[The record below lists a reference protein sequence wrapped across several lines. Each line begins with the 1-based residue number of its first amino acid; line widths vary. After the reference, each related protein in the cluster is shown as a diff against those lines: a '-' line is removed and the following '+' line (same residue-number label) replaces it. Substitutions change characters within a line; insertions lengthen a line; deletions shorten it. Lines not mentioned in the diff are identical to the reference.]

1 MSLRAQ
7 RKLGLFLS
15 VHVDERK
22 MVGKKQ
28 NTHVENSPKKKIDLE
43 DPTPFIDQ
51 VYAGCTY
58 REAKVDALAVQSKTE
73 LLKKNSQGQGRLTKK
88 IKRKK
93 IIRWNRSPLGAL
105 TWKVMPKVHWE
116 ILRIGKSF
124 LQQVATPCIDDHQRP
139 LEDNDTAGEVSAIF
153 AQIVL
158 KCLYLAGI
166 VWTSRFIVVYK
177 HSGTISNKMEQSLR
191 QEMAKLD
198 KLHHSNNELQAVPSC
213 GRSFAGDLLD
223 SKSTSGGLL
232 SVFGSH
238 TFCSHVM
245 DVQEPNR
252 SVSQQCRVWNCVAW
266 RRFTHGW
273 FYQLFVSGSVCWK
286 LCLVKRQRRSLSV
299 TNARESFRRVH
310 ILTFVYLSPLLPE
323 NLHGSHST
331 QLYIFEDSAAVDH
344 KINKGRS
351 PSRHAT
357 RTHKVDLDWLFE
369 REWIWIILCWSS
381 TCEQQIH
388 WRIFW
393 TKGKFATMQ
402 WHSLMNV
409 WQIRRPHESNDVRSF
424 CRKTFL
430 MLSFSNAPSNVSGDD
445 TARERR
451 PDMESMRVTSIE
463 FRLHSG

>member
-1 MSLRAQ
+1 
-7 RKLGLFLS
+7 
-15 VHVDERK
+15 
-22 MVGKKQ
+22 
-28 NTHVENSPKKKIDLE
+28 
-43 DPTPFIDQ
+43 
-51 VYAGCTY
+51 
-58 REAKVDALAVQSKTE
+58 
-73 LLKKNSQGQGRLTKK
+73 
-88 IKRKK
+88 
-93 IIRWNRSPLGAL
+93 
-105 TWKVMPKVHWE
+105 
-116 ILRIGKSF
+116 
-124 LQQVATPCIDDHQRP
+124 
-139 LEDNDTAGEVSAIF
+139 
-153 AQIVL
+153 
-158 KCLYLAGI
+158 
-166 VWTSRFIVVYK
+166 
-177 HSGTISNKMEQSLR
+177 MEQSLR

-424 CRKTFL
+424 CRKPFSCSASVTL
-430 MLSFSNAPSNVSGDD
+430 QAMSQAMTLPENVDQIWSQCVSQVLSSGYIQGNMVTLEQLFSRHQRLSCRHAPQNDCQKHPPTDRVLVSNLAKQKKIVVRQLVQS
-445 TARERR
+445 TINCRQCTRQKFTSSQILFYVWEKQAVNMPEIVFNMRWKAHLEQHRESSRKI
-451 PDMESMRVTSIE
+451 MENKFNSYSTY
-463 FRLHSG
+463 F